1 VLADGVVG
9 GRRIFANTIKY
20 VLMGTSSNFGN
31 MFSAAGASIFLKFLP
46 MLPSQ
51 ILLNNLLYD
60 TNQLAIPT
68 DEVDP
73 ELVARPTRWDIGFIR
88 KFMIFFG
95 PISSLFDFATFGI
108 MLWVFH
114 AGEALFQTGW
124 FVESL
129 ATQTLV
135 IFVIRTRR
143 VPFFRSV
150 ASAPMAL
157 AAVGITAIGAVLPY
171 TGHLA
176 RILSFRPLPATFFFA
191 LAGIVVVYLAL
202 VETGKYWFYRLYH
215 APATP
220 EPRHRRRGYRV
231 HRRAGRFA
239 ARTLHPPGRLDPDHA
254 DRKLPAPASATGVPG
269 DAPGAPLDGKHGTS
283 APSA

>member
-1 VLADGVVG
+1 
-9 GRRIFANTIKY
+9 
-20 VLMGTSSNFGN
+20 
-31 MFSAAGASIFLKFLP
+31 
-46 MLPSQ
+46 
-51 ILLNNLLYD
+51 
-60 TNQLAIPT
+60 
-68 DEVDP
+68 
-73 ELVARPTRWDIGFIR
+73 
-88 KFMIFFG
+88 
-95 PISSLFDFATFGI
+95 

-114 AGEALFQTGW
+114 AGQALFQTGW

-176 RILSFRPLPATFFFA
+176 HILGFQPLPATFFFT

-202 VETGKYWFYRLYH
+202 VETGKYWFFRLYH
-215 APATP
+215 PPATP
-220 EPRHRRRGYRV
+220 APRHRRHGYRV
-231 HRRAGRFA
+231 HRRAGRFTV
-239 ARTLHPPGRLDPDHA
+239 RTLRPVGRPDPDQA
-254 DRKLPAPASATGVPG
+254 DRKRPAPGSTAGLPG
-269 DAPGAPLDGKHGTS
+269 NAPGARPAAG
-283 APSA
+283 A